1 MANNILIVD
10 DNLPNIQ
17 VLGEIIQND
26 ENDISIATD
35 GLTALNFIKKNALD
49 LILLDVMMP
58 VMDGLQV
65 LKELQ
70 QDEHLKKI
78 PVILLTALNS
88 TEDKIKGFQAGA
100 VDYIVKPFLKEEVL
114 ARVNVHLRLAN
125 TMKKLE
131 EDSIKDVLTGA
142 YNRRFADEVIMH
154 RLKVNK
160 RNNSRS
166 VLIMLDIDNLKNIN
180 DNFGHAKGDEL
191 ITTISSAVINN
202 IRDTDYLFRLGG
214 DEFLI
219 LYNYTENQTPDSLI
233 ERIKKELTERKVADL
248 IPDFSYGVIIT
259 KGEDS
264 SQIEELIKSCDDA
277 MYAQKKQKKAQG
289 S

>member
-1 MANNILIVD
+1 MANHILIVD

-17 VLGEIIQND
+17 VLGEIIQNE
-26 ENDISIATD
+26 ENHISIATD
-35 GLTALNFIKKNALD
+35 GMTALNFIKKNSLD

-70 QDEHLKKI
+70 HDDYLKKI

-88 TEDKIKGFQAGA
+88 TEDKIKGFKAGA

-125 TMKKLE
+125 TMRKLQ
-131 EDSIKDVLTGA
+131 EDSIKDALTGA
-142 YNRRFADEVIMH
+142 YNRRFADEMIKH
-154 RLKVNK
+154 RIKVNK
-160 RNNSRS
+160 TNNSKS

-191 ITTISSAVINN
+191 ITTISSTIINN
-202 IRDTDYLFRLGG
+202 IRDTDYLFRIGG

-219 LYNYTENQTPDSLI
+219 LYNYTENQSPDSLI
-233 ERIKKELTERKVADL
+233 ERIKKELAERKVADQ
-248 IPDFSYGVIIT
+248 IPDFSYGAIT
-259 KGEDS
+259 VKCSIGLV
-264 SQIEELIKSCDDA
+264 LIF
-277 MYAQKKQKKAQG
+277 Q
-289 S
+289 